1 MGHLDDAA
9 PGRPPTGRGAHG
21 ERKGRARRPRTVR
34 ARLVRLLIVPLVALL
49 VLLGAVT
56 ADALKEASAASRA
69 QHIDVEIRVPLHEL
83 VRALQEERRA
93 AVAYLAAPTRT
104 REGAFARR
112 AGKTTRTAARLRLD
126 GRHRGGEGAW
136 FPNRAADRLAAFTAG
151 LDAVRKQR
159 RPTTERSLTWPQA
172 YGRYTSA
179 VASALALDATLG
191 GAAAAPLLTRAR
203 ELLAQEE
210 AVLTA
215 ADLTGTLDKEEQRSF
230 TGTVAARRLMEGVA
244 TERLPDDAAS
254 EWRTIAA
261 GRAHA
266 DVRTVEN
273 AVSTAAPGRDAAR
286 AAPGGRWQPSYEAL
300 QRDLNDFEKDVTTGV
315 TDRHGPSV
323 YGVPASTGA
332 AIGLGLLALVLSSVV
347 SVRVGRGLTGDLTA
361 LRDEALDMARW
372 DLPDTLREAHQGR
385 QAGAPAEA
393 AGDSQDPPAADSS
406 GTPAADE
413 TSQVRAALESVRRA
427 VLDEAVEHA
436 AAADAVNGVFVNLA
450 RRSQVLLHRQLALLD
465 SMERRSQDPA
475 ELGDLFRL
483 DHLTTRMRRHAESL
497 IILSGAAPGRAWRS
511 PVPLTD
517 VVRAAVSEIEDY
529 ARIEVRRLPAGA
541 VPGGVV
547 ADLTHLLAELIENA
561 AQFSPPHTKVRVHG
575 EQVGTGHVLE
585 IEDRG
590 LGMAEEALEEAN
602 RRIAQTGTTAPADS
616 DRLGLFVVSRLAT
629 RHDVRVVLRPS
640 VYGGTTAVVLLPNAL
655 VHGAEPPE
663 RIDSAPGP
671 VLDAPLE
678 RVRAHVG
685 RRADRALEPP
695 ANETAAASP
704 DGTDGLPRRIRQRSL
719 AGRLRQPLPAETGPL
734 PEEGPTVSPEQAR
747 TRMTA
752 YRQGWAR
759 GSTKGE
765 P

>member
-1 MGHLDDAA
+1 M
-9 PGRPPTGRGAHG
+9 
-21 ERKGRARRPRTVR
+21 
-34 ARLVRLLIVPLVALL
+34 ALL

-69 QHIDVEIRVPLHEL
+69 QHIDVEIRPPLHEL

-93 AVAYLAAPTRT
+93 AVAYLAAPTRA
-104 REGAFARR
+104 REGAFARL

-136 FPNRAADRLAAFTAG
+136 IPNRAAGHLTAFTAG

-159 RPTTERSLTWPQA
+159 RPTTERTLTWPQA

-179 VASALALDATLG
+179 VASALALDAALG
-191 GAAAAPLLTRAR
+191 GAAATPLSRAR

-215 ADLTGTLDKEEQRSF
+215 VDLAGTLDKEEQRAF
-230 TGTVAARRLMEGVA
+230 TGTVAARHLMERVA
-244 TERLPDDAAS
+244 TDGLSDDAAS
-254 EWRTIAA
+254 QWRTIVAS
-261 GRAHA
+261 RAHA
-266 DVRTVEN
+266 DVRAMEN
-273 AVSTAAPGRDAAR
+273 AVSAAAPGRDAAR
-286 AAPGGRWQPSYEAL
+286 VAPGGRWQPSYEAL
-300 QRDLNDFEKDVTTGV
+300 RRDLNDFEKDVTTGV
-315 TDRHGPSV
+315 ADRHGPFT
-323 YGVPASTGA
+323 YGAPASTGA
-332 AIGLGLLALVLSSVV
+332 AIGLGLVALVLSSVV

-361 LRDEALDMARW
+361 LRDEALDMARGE
-372 DLPDTLREAHQGR
+372 LPAMLREAHQGQ

-393 AGDSQDPPAADSS
+393 PGDSEGPPAADSS

-413 TSQVRAALESVRRA
+413 ISQVRAALESVRRA
-427 VLDEAVEHA
+427 VRDEAVEHA

-450 RRSQVLLHRQLALLD
+450 RRSQMLLHRQLALLD
-465 SMERRSQDPA
+465 SMERRSQESA

-511 PVPLTD
+511 PVSLTD

-590 LGMAEEALEEAN
+590 LGMAEEVLEEAN
-602 RRIAQTGTTAPADS
+602 RRIAQTGARAPADS
-616 DRLGLFVVSRLAT
+616 DRLGLFVVSRLAS
-629 RHDVRVVLRPS
+629 RHGVRVVLRPS
-640 VYGGTTAVVLLPNAL
+640 AYGGTTAVVLLPNAL
-655 VHGAEPPE
+655 VHGVEPPE
-663 RIDSAPGP
+663 RITSAPGP
-671 VLDAPLE
+671 LLDAPLE

-695 ANETAAASP
+695 ANETAAAPP

-719 AGRLRQPLPAETGPL
+719 AGRLREPLPAETGPL

-765 P
+765 R